1 MKRLVLLRTEY
12 TLDQTH
18 GLLLVLDGH
27 DLLYRC
33 YTLELPWRNNMRNVS
48 CVPTGTYRIVYEY
61 SPRFKRHLWELKDVP
76 VRSECKIHT
85 ANFVFQ
91 LNGCLSPGLSYK
103 QLDHSGP
110 IDITQS
116 RKALHA
122 IHEELQGLDE
132 TTISIYGQ
140 P

>member
-12 TLDQTH
+12 TIDQTH

-76 VRSECKIHT
+76 GRSECKIHT

-91 LNGCLSPGLSYK
+91 LNGCIAPGLRY
-103 QLDHSGP
+103 LDINH
-110 IDITQS
+110 DDRADVVQS
-116 RKALHA
+116 RTALN
-122 IHEELQGLDE
+122 ELHDALYDLDE